1 MKKYDVYRYGDDDS
15 PLMLLG
21 FTSDVSEEQM
31 IERMRDTMGDA
42 ARNDKGQWITDQEVY
57 KQWTYVGEID
67 KYCMITGQS
76 YCQRCFFS
84 K

>member
-31 IERMRDTMGDA
+31 IERMRDAMGDA
-42 ARNDKGQWITDQEVY
+42 DEGYDDDDILE
-57 KQWTYVGEID
+57 QWTYVGEID

-76 YCQRCFFS
+76 PEG